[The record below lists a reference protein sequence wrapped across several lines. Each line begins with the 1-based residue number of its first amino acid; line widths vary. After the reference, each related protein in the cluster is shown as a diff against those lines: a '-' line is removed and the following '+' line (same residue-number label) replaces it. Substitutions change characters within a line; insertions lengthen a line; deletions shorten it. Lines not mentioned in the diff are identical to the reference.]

1 MQETEVY
8 QRLANVFDIQREYNS
23 LVFRLD
29 GQQVALMDADG
40 GIPNIDVHLHVSG
53 LDSVS
58 VFADIMDDFVNVADT
73 FTKEQIAK
81 RKGDSDD

>member
-1 MQETEVY
+1 MKENEAY

-40 GIPNIDVHLHVSG
+40 GIPNIGIHLHVSG
-53 LDSVS
+53 PDSAK
-58 VFADIMDDFVNVADT
+58 VFADITNDFAKVADM
-73 FTKEQIAK
+73 FIQEIREEHQNGK
-81 RKGDSDD
+81 

>member
-29 GQQVALMDADG
+29 GQQVGMMDADG
-40 GIPNIDVHLHVSG
+40 GVPNIDIHLHVSG
-53 LDSVS
+53 PDSAK
-58 VFADIMDDFVNVADT
+58 VFADITNDFAKVADM
-73 FTKEQIAK
+73 FIQERKEHHDGK
-81 RKGDSDD
+81 

>member
-1 MQETEVY
+1 MQETEAY

-53 LDSVS
+53 LDSVK
-58 VFADIMDDFVNVADT
+58 VFADITNDFAKVADM
-73 FTKEQIAK
+73 FIKEI
-81 RKGDSDD
+81 RKEH

>member
-1 MQETEVY
+1 MQETEAY

-40 GIPNIDVHLHVSG
+40 GIPNIDIHLHVSG
-53 LDSVS
+53 PDSAK
-58 VFADIMDDFVNVADT
+58 VFADITNDFAKVADM
-73 FTKEQIAK
+73 FIREIRKEHYNGK
-81 RKGDSDD
+81 